1 MTSTG
6 EDIVDL
12 GDGVF
17 GILSRPF
24 AAPTKR
30 TGVVIFNS
38 GMLHRPGPFRLHVRL
53 ARRLAEL
60 GYPTLRFDFPGVGD
74 SLPRA
79 TRPIVEITREIVER
93 MQQLTGCAHFVVG
106 GICSAADQ
114 GWQLALLDARVA
126 GVLLVDGLARKGRHF
141 VVGRL
146 RRFLRKPRRQWLA
159 FARRLVSKAPAAIET
174 VENLRDWPPPGA
186 ERAELR
192 ALVERRVAIFA
203 LFTGGTWYF
212 LHERQ
217 FQDTYGVNARSPYV
231 EFHYWPQCDHMLYSE
246 IDRAAF
252 IDTFGQWMARRFPD

>member
-1 MTSTG
+1 MTPG
-6 EDIVDL
+6 REDIVDL

-17 GILSRPF
+17 GILSRP
-24 AAPTKR
+24 AATQANR

-79 TRPIVEITREIVER
+79 TRPMVEITGEIVER
-93 MQQLTGCAHFVVG
+93 MQQLTGCARFVVG

-126 GVLLVDGLARKGRHF
+126 GVLLVDGLARKGRYF

-146 RRFLRKPRRQWLA
+146 RRILRKPLRQWLA
-159 FARRLVSKAPAAIET
+159 FARRLASKAPATLET
-174 VENLRDWPPPGA
+174 VENLRDWPAPGA
-186 ERAELR
+186 ERAELH
-192 ALVERRVAIFA
+192 ALVERGVAIFA
-203 LFTGGTWYF
+203 LFTGGTSYF
-212 LHERQ
+212 LHPRQ
-217 FQDTYGVNARSPYV
+217 FDDTYGADARSPCV
-231 EFHYWPQCDHMLYSE
+231 DFHFWPQCDHMLYSE

-252 IDTFGQWMARRFPD
+252 IDAFGQWMARRFPD